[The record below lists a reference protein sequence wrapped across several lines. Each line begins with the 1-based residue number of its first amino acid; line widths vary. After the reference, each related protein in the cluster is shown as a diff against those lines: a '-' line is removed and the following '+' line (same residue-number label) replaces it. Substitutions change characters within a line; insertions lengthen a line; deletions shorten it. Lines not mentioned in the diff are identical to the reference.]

1 MRSAGREDAMRTSQR
16 IRTATPT
23 VNTVAVLH
31 SIMKGLK
38 LVSII
43 HGIHLYMSSR
53 HWDRE
58 RETETEI
65 KKERKAKG
73 PLQSSYSSTDY
84 LCTTQ
89 RSLSMDTQSNHINT
103 PDSTHSYSL
112 VLCSACHIKFHF
124 LHHYPSRQGRGELE
138 CWSPTQFMRFTLL
151 LLKFYTKYLHF
162 WHTAVIA

>member
-1 MRSAGREDAMRTSQR
+1 MRTSQR

-43 HGIHLYMSSR
+43 HWIHLYMSS
-53 HWDRE
+53 HRE
-58 RETETEI
+58 RETEI

-89 RSLSMDTQSNHINT
+89 RSLLSMDTQSNHINT
-103 PDSTHSYSL
+103 LDSTHSYSL
-112 VLCSACHIKFHF
+112 VLVPAILNSIFFITTQVDK
-124 LHHYPSRQGRGELE
+124 GGGELVLK
-138 CWSPTQFMRFTLL
+138 PHPVLRFTLL
-151 LLKFYTKYLHF
+151 LLNFYTKYLHF
-162 WHTAVIA
+162 WHTAVICIKQIDLLH